1 MNPYIVEEKVPVQL
15 KTGRWQHN
23 TTTGGSYLVEVE
35 DYQSKVF
42 LAKGSL
48 GEYSTVGI
56 TDDYDSYFSWTYN
69 LNKYFVPSEVLEKMI
84 QDGELFFF
92 DIGGNG
98 RPVWVEYEE
107 LSRCFR
113 ELGLVKG

>member
-1 MNPYIVEEKVPVQL
+1 MSYIVEKKVPVQL

-23 TTTGGSYLVEVE
+23 TTTGQSYLTHVKNHRGRL
-35 DYQSKVF
+35 Y
-42 LAKGSL
+42 LAKGQL
-48 GEYSTVGI
+48 GESSTVGV

-84 QDGELFFF
+84 RDGENFFF